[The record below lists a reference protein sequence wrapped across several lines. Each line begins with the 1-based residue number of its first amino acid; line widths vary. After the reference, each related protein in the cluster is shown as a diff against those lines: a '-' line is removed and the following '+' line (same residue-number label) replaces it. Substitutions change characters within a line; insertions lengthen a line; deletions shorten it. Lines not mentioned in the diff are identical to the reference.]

1 MHVVTVMFHVNS
13 QFAAQF
19 RAQIIANARTS
30 REREPGCLQFDVCTD
45 PMHKDRVFLYEVYK
59 DNAAFEAH
67 LATAHYQSFEKTAGP
82 WVSAKD
88 VRTYERI
95 DPA

>member
-13 QFAAQF
+13 QFSAQF
-19 RAQIIANARTS
+19 REQIIANARTS

-45 PMHKDRVFLYEVYK
+45 PMHKDRIFLYEVYK

-67 LATAHYQSFEKTAGP
+67 LATAHYKSFEKTAGP
-82 WVSAKD
+82 WVTAKD
-88 VRTYERI
+88 VCTYERI